1 MPAMSSASAS
11 VNGKTVANSP
21 PCQYSASAFTLTPR
35 SRTSRFSASTI
46 RPPATGSGAACN
58 AGKRSTFSV
67 AVGDALGVSDAVA
80 EAVGEAV
87 GVQVGDS
94 LGLALGDGVNE
105 GDGDDVALADGD
117 AVGVCDVAAETV
129 GEAVGVVDALGMAIG
144 DPVTSGVGVLA
155 VGDESL

>member
-1 MPAMSSASAS
+1 M
-11 VNGKTVANSP
+11 
-21 PCQYSASAFTLTPR
+21 
-35 SRTSRFSASTI
+35 
-46 RPPATGSGAACN
+46 
-58 AGKRSTFSV
+58 
-67 AVGDALGVSDAVA
+67 GDALGVSDAVA

-155 VGDESL
+155 VGDESLPLEHPASSHAKAKDARRALDSRIAIMSFGQTSPVWPDGAMNYKADPRGSA